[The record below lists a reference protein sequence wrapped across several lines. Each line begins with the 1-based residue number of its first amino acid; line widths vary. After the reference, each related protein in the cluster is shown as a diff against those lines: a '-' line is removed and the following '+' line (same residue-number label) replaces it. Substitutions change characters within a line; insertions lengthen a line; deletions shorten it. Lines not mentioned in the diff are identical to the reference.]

1 MGIGPKPKRAVV
13 LEFLVPGS
21 YLFGYATRHF
31 TEAAS
36 GREMITVLVPTAPN
50 PTTSLLIA
58 VPAEKVRDCD
68 LSTEEATQML
78 VSGGL
83 LTPAVAPLCPSGSSG
98 RKITNVRLNV

>member
-36 GREMITVLVPTAPN
+36 GREMTMVFVPN
-50 PTTSLLIA
+50 PTTGLLIA